1 MDDAIAE
8 KERIQEPPQI
18 YSSPSIAWDG
28 WIEGAAGVSPA
39 FAESSI
45 RVTSSLQTSFT
56 AAFLASRDPSGAP
69 NIDSAARRTFF
80 WVALPS
86 SCAIACKTAAFS
98 AVVRGTTSFFF
109 GAGFFAPGGLGLPLP
124 PTHSPLS

>member
-1 MDDAIAE
+1 MAYGRCHRR
-8 KERIQEPPQI
+8 ERKNTRNPPN

-28 WIEGAAGVSPA
+28 WIDGEAAGA

-45 RVTSSLQTSFT
+45 RVTSSLQTSLT
-56 AAFLASRDPSGAP
+56 AAFFASSEPSGAP
-69 NIDSAARRTFF
+69 KIDSAARRTFF

-86 SCAIACKTAAFS
+86 SWAIACKTAAFS
-98 AVVRGTTSFFF
+98 AVVRGTTSFFL
-109 GAGFFAPGGLGLPLP
+109 GAGFFAPGGFGLPEP